1 MRRMADPEDEV
12 VEANARFYR
21 AFEALDV
28 AAMDE
33 AWAHG
38 EHVKCVHPGWPLL
51 TGWDA
56 VRESWARIFEN
67 TEEMRFTLSD
77 VRASACGDLAW
88 VTCTENIFSEVQGR
102 LAVTS
107 VLATNLFER
116 GPDGWRLV
124 HHHAS
129 HVFSA
134 TPRADSPTN

>member
-33 AWAHG
+33 AWAHD

-51 TGWDA
+51 TGWAA

-67 TEEMRFTLSD
+67 TEEMRFTISD
-77 VRASACGDLAW
+77 VHVVVTGETGW
-88 VTCTENIFSEVQGR
+88 VTCTENILSEVHGR
-102 LAVTS
+102 LSVTKI
-107 VLATNLFER
+107 LATNLFER
-116 GPDGWRLV
+116 GLGGWRMI
-124 HHHAS
+124 HHHGS
-129 HVFSA
+129 HIMA
-134 TPRADSPTN
+134 PAG